1 MTSTITHKQDIARA
15 NLIDS
20 RLALSRHYEASGIVG
35 APVEVVF
42 GYADDQTRFSSHMSQ
57 SSWRMGGGHMNIELD
72 EGRGQKV
79 GSRIKLS
86 GRILGVSLLV
96 DEIVTERTP
105 PQLKRWETIET
116 PRLLVIGHYR
126 MGFEISPRD
135 RGSLLRVFIDY
146 ALPEVWPAR
155 WLGHIFGT
163 YYAKWCTRKM
173 VSDAEKRFAATCV
186 GP

>member
-1 MTSTITHKQDIARA
+1 MTSIITHKQDIASAGA
-15 NLIDS
+15 NVGDS
-20 RLALSRHYEASGIVG
+20 RLALSRHYEACGIVG

-42 GYADDQTRFSSHMSQ
+42 AYVDDQTRFSSHMSQ
-57 SSWRMGGGHMNIELD
+57 SSWRMGGGRMNIELD

-86 GRILGVSLLV
+86 GRVLGISLV
-96 DEIVTERTP
+96 VEEIITERTP
-105 PQLKRWETIET
+105 PQLKTWETVGT

-146 ALPEVWPAR
+146 ALPEAWLAR
-155 WLGHIFGT
+155 WLGYIFGT
-163 YYAKWCTRKM
+163 CYAKWCTRQM
-173 VSDAEKRFAATCV
+173 VSDAEKRFAATA
-186 GP
+186 